1 MNAIVGDNGVI
12 TNAVDA
18 KQKQGMAVLE
28 EWLQEKYVEY
38 YDDSN
43 DYINKVEMLVNH
55 IPDLLLTNSESR
67 KYIIY
72 EGKIHYILN
81 KESLPKEI
89 KDGLIGGDTKETADY
104 SKLIDVYGI
113 TQDLK
118 VYYVDTLRE
127 TQYGNMNVED
137 VNPDLYMPKLNS
149 DNKLNGLIKETLSKK
164 GVIVDETKGITIDNA
179 SKINELTID
188 GNEIKGVTSLDTLSE
203 LLNLQELTLKNL
215 ELENLK
221 GIESLGLLNYLYF
234 DNCKIKDYSQ
244 MASVL
249 KLKYLYFYFPNTMN
263 EADSNIQ
270 ITNFGEG
277 LKNATRIKEFQ
288 YLYILGENDKIFA
301 SAIDKGWDDV
311 GKGFFKYLD
320 PSLSN
325 LTDISGLEKLPS
337 NMKTSVIE
345 LYLNNH
351 KVTSVDSLSDFTG
364 LNNLIIPCNPEL
376 HSLAGIENKKNLLY
390 IAGQQP
396 IINTNSEGKE
406 IPRKDVG
413 FKNLNGL
420 KGCNRLKYLILYNNT
435 NLEDI
440 SGIKDS
446 IGDKS
451 KNEPVT
457 GLIRLCA
464 SNCNIL
470 STSGLEGNGT
480 GLDDLTYL
488 DLKDNVNLVEVSQIN
503 LCDGLCEL
511 YLAGCV
517 SMDNTQAVNLEGIIK
532 KCNPKYSIPQ
542 KYSLG
547 FSSVTS
553 LDISG
558 SDFKDSD
565 LEDLKGKTNI
575 TRLRLQN
582 CTNLS
587 SSKINEVLYTMTN
600 LQYLSLAGV
609 TELNN
614 INFVSSMKLVELD
627 IGEANVTD
635 LSPLNGESSKNLKT
649 LRLKSTVVDNYTDLL
664 TNLCNNAGECM
675 KYEKNEETRKIFSSS
690 CC

>member
-244 MASVL
+244 M
-249 KLKYLYFYFPNTMN
+249 
-263 EADSNIQ
+263 
-270 ITNFGEG
+270 
-277 LKNATRIKEFQ
+277 
-288 YLYILGENDKIFA
+288 
-301 SAIDKGWDDV
+301 
-311 GKGFFKYLD
+311 
-320 PSLSN
+320 
-325 LTDISGLEKLPS
+325 
-337 NMKTSVIE
+337 
-345 LYLNNH
+345 
-351 KVTSVDSLSDFTG
+351 
-364 LNNLIIPCNPEL
+364 
-376 HSLAGIENKKNLLY
+376 
-390 IAGQQP
+390 
-396 IINTNSEGKE
+396 
-406 IPRKDVG
+406 
-413 FKNLNGL
+413 
-420 KGCNRLKYLILYNNT
+420 
-435 NLEDI
+435 
-440 SGIKDS
+440 
-446 IGDKS
+446 
-451 KNEPVT
+451 
-457 GLIRLCA
+457 
-464 SNCNIL
+464 
-470 STSGLEGNGT
+470 
-480 GLDDLTYL
+480 
-488 DLKDNVNLVEVSQIN
+488 EV
-503 LCDGLCEL
+503 
-511 YLAGCV
+511 
-517 SMDNTQAVNLEGIIK
+517 
-532 KCNPKYSIPQ
+532 
-542 KYSLG
+542 
-547 FSSVTS
+547 F
-553 LDISG
+553 
-558 SDFKDSD
+558 
-565 LEDLKGKTNI
+565 
-575 TRLRLQN
+575 
-582 CTNLS
+582 
-587 SSKINEVLYTMTN
+587 
-600 LQYLSLAGV
+600 
-609 TELNN
+609 
-614 INFVSSMKLVELD
+614 
-627 IGEANVTD
+627 
-635 LSPLNGESSKNLKT
+635 
-649 LRLKSTVVDNYTDLL
+649 
-664 TNLCNNAGECM
+664 
-675 KYEKNEETRKIFSSS
+675 
-690 CC
+690 